1 MRREQFDHIIRA
13 AAAVVDDE
21 LIIVG
26 SQAILAQH
34 PRAPDEMVVSEEL
47 DVYPRSH
54 PARSIEIEAA
64 LGQGSLFEETF
75 GYRAHGVGPET
86 ATLPDGWEQRLVRV
100 EVESL
105 NGTPAIGW
113 AVEAH
118 DLVVSKLVAGRDED
132 YLFAIAALRA
142 GIVASG
148 ELTQRAALLPSDHR
162 ARAEERV
169 AGVVAR
175 AGR

>member
-1 MRREQFDHIIRA
+1 MRRDQFDHVVRA

-34 PRAPDEMVVSEEL
+34 PLAPDEMVVSEEL
-47 DVYPRSH
+47 DVYPRSD
-54 PARSIEIEAA
+54 PARAIEIEAA

-86 ATLPDGWEQRLVRV
+86 ATLPAGWQERLVRV
-100 EVESL
+100 EVETL
-105 NGTPAIGW
+105 AGAPAIGW

-118 DLVVSKLVAGRDED
+118 DLVLSKLVAGRDED
-132 YLFAIAALRA
+132 YVFAVAALRSE
-142 GIVASG
+142 IVDAG
-148 ELTQRAALLPSDHR
+148 ELEQRAALLPNDHR
-162 ARAEERV
+162 ARAAERIT
-169 AGVVAR
+169 GVVVR
-175 AGR
+175 AAS

>member
-1 MRREQFDHIIRA
+1 MRRHEFDHVVRA

-34 PRAPDEMVVSEEL
+34 PLAPAEMLISEEV
-47 DVYPRSH
+47 DVYPRSD

-64 LGQGSLFEETF
+64 LGHGSLFEETF

-86 ATLPDGWEQRLVRV
+86 ATLPDGWQGRLVRV
-100 EVESL
+100 EVETL
-105 NGTPAIGW
+105 AGAPAVGW
-113 AVEAH
+113 AAEAH
-118 DLVVSKLVAGRDED
+118 DLVLSKLVAGRED
-132 YLFAIAALRA
+132 DYVFAIAALRA
-142 GIVASG
+142 GIVDAD
-148 ELTQRAALLPSDHR
+148 ELEQRVKLLPSEHR
-162 ARAEERV
+162 ARVAERI

-175 AGR
+175 AAR

>member
-1 MRREQFDHIIRA
+1 
-13 AAAVVDDE
+13 
-21 LIIVG
+21 
-26 SQAILAQH
+26 
-34 PRAPDEMVVSEEL
+34 MVVSEEL
-47 DVYPRSH
+47 DVYPRSD

-75 GYRAHGVGPET
+75 GYRAHGVGPDT
-86 ATLPDGWEQRLVRV
+86 AVLPEGWQQRLVRV

-113 AVEAH
+113 AIEAH

-132 YLFAIAALRA
+132 YLFGIAALRA

-148 ELTQRAALLPSDHR
+148 ELAQRAALLPSDHQ
-162 ARAEERV
+162 ARAAERI